1 MLSKSGRMVFKIC
14 STDPA
19 ITHPTSTLSVNQTT
33 PAIVAQSAVRR
44 LPRLVLLLLCA
55 AYVLSG
61 FWGREP
67 WKSQDLEALGYMLQ
81 LAQPAAGELAN
92 WFRPSLMGQ
101 HDPQLA
107 LLPYWL
113 GAVFMFG
120 APAGWEDA
128 FARMPFIAMLALT
141 LAATWYAVY
150 ALARHPAAQPVAFA
164 FGGEA
169 KPADYARALAD
180 GGLLALLACLGLAR
194 LAHEATP
201 ALSQLC
207 FASLIF
213 VGLATL
219 PRWRLRS
226 GIAMGIG
233 MLGLTLSG
241 APSVA
246 LWLGIGGSVLKALG
260 QSDPTQ
266 ARLRML
272 DLGLLALLC
281 LLCITT
287 AGYLDL
293 WRWRVVPHTLLDLDV
308 LAKLMVWFTWP
319 AWPLAAWSLWRWRL
333 QLSRGW
339 RFPHLALPLWFIV
352 VTVAATW
359 LTGISDRALLLALPG
374 IAALAAFALP
384 TLRRSLGALI
394 DWFTLLFFSFCA
406 LTIWVVWIAMQ
417 TGFPAKPAANVAKLA
432 PGFLPEFSIMAFGLA
447 LLATLA
453 WAWLV
458 KWRIGHHRA
467 AIWKS
472 MVLPAAGAVLCW
484 LLLMSLW
491 LPLLNFARS
500 YVTMVQK
507 VQMVTGTS
515 PCLQYAGITQAQG
528 AALLFHAQVRLQ
540 AAQAANSDCPWL
552 VIDERNLPL
561 LEDKLT
567 AWGWVRAAKAQ
578 RLGDRSESLLIFR
591 PHPDK
596 LSQVPSETA
605 AVSQ

>member
-1 MLSKSGRMVFKIC
+1 MN
-14 STDPA
+14 
-19 ITHPTSTLSVNQTT
+19 HTT

-44 LPRLVLLLLCA
+44 LPRLALLLLCA
-55 AYVLSG
+55 AYVLPG
-61 FWGREP
+61 FLGRSP
-67 WKSQDLEALGYMLQ
+67 WKAQDIEAFGYMLQ
-81 LAQPAAGELAN
+81 LAQPAMGEVAS
-92 WFRPSLMGQ
+92 WFRPSLLGQ

-113 GAVFMFG
+113 GAAFLYG
-120 APAGWEDA
+120 APAGWEDV
-128 FARMPFIAMLALT
+128 FARVPFIAMLALT

-226 GIAMGIG
+226 GVAVGAG

-293 WRWRVVPHTLLDLDV
+293 WRWRIEVHTLLDLDV
-308 LAKLMVWFTWP
+308 LAKLMLWFTWP
-319 AWPLAAWSLWRWRL
+319 AWPLAAWSLWRWRS

-339 RFPHLALPLWFIV
+339 RFPHLALPLWFIA

-359 LTGISDRALLLALPG
+359 LTGLSDRALLLALPG

-394 DWFTLLFFSFCA
+394 DWFTLLFFSICA

-432 PGFLPEFSIMAFGLA
+432 PGFLPEFSIMTFGLA

-453 WAWLV
+453 WAGLV
-458 KWRIGHHRA
+458 KWRIGHHRS

-472 MVLPAAGAVLCW
+472 MVLPASGAVLCW

-507 VQMVTGTS
+507 VQVVTGTAS
-515 PCLQYAGITQAQG
+515 CLQYAGITQAQG
-528 AALLFHAQVRLQ
+528 AGFLFHAQVRLI
-540 AAQAANSDCPWL
+540 AAQAPTPDCPWL
-552 VIDERNLPL
+552 IMDEKNLPL
-561 LEDKLT
+561 MNNKLKSL
-567 AWGWVRAAKAQ
+567 GWTPVSKAY
-578 RLGDRSESLLIFR
+578 RLGDRNESILIFR
-591 PHPDK
+591 PLTEPVTPTSK
-596 LSQVPSETA
+596 PVSA
-605 AVSQ
+605 AGQ

>member
-1 MLSKSGRMVFKIC
+1 MN
-14 STDPA
+14 
-19 ITHPTSTLSVNQTT
+19 HPN

-44 LPRLVLLLLCA
+44 LPRLALLLLCV
-55 AYVLSG
+55 AYVLPG
-61 FWGREP
+61 FWGRAP

-81 LAQPAAGELAN
+81 LAQPAMGEAAN
-92 WFRPSLMGQ
+92 WFKPSLLGQ

-113 GAVFMFG
+113 GAGFLRW
-120 APAGWEDA
+120 APAGWEDL
-128 FARMPFIAMLALT
+128 FARLPFAGMLALT
-141 LAATWYAVY
+141 LAATWYAIY

-213 VGLATL
+213 VGLSTL
-219 PRWRLRS
+219 PRWRGKS
-226 GIAMGIG
+226 GIAIAVG

-246 LWLGIGGSVLKALG
+246 LWLGVGGSVIRATG
-260 QSDPTQ
+260 QSDPAQ
-266 ARLRML
+266 GRLRML

-287 AGYLDL
+287 AGALDL
-293 WRWRVVPHTLLDLDV
+293 WRWRVVPHAMLDV
-308 LAKLMVWFTWP
+308 HIMAKLLMWFTWP
-319 AWPLAAWSLWRWRL
+319 AWPLALWSLWRWRA
-333 QLSRGW
+333 QLAQVW
-339 RFPHLALPLWFIV
+339 RYPHLALPLWFV
-352 VTVAATW
+352 AVTVGATW
-359 LTGISDRALLLALPG
+359 FTGLTDRALLLALPG
-374 IAALAAFALP
+374 VAALAAFALP

-406 LTIWVVWIAMQ
+406 LTIWVIWIAML
-417 TGFPAKPAANVAKLA
+417 TGFPAQPAANVTKLA
-432 PGFLPEFSIMAFGLA
+432 PGFLPEFSAPAFALA

-453 WAWLV
+453 WAGLV
-458 KWRIGHHRA
+458 KWRISHQRA

-472 MVLPAAGAVLCW
+472 MVLPASGAVLCW

-500 YVTMVQK
+500 YGPTVQK
-507 VQMVTGTS
+507 VQVVTGTAR
-515 PCLQYAGITQAQG
+515 CLQYAGISQAQG

-540 AAQAANSDCPWL
+540 AAAQPSAECPWL
-552 VIDERNLPL
+552 VMDEKNRPL
-561 LEDKLT
+561 MAERLRAL
-567 AWGWVRAAKAQ
+567 GWEQAAIAA
-578 RLGDRSESLLIFR
+578 RLGERSDRLLIFR
-591 PHPDK
+591 PAPESRD
-596 LSQVPSETA
+596 SSPTPTNA
-605 AVSQ
+605 ASN

>member
-1 MLSKSGRMVFKIC
+1 MVNSAASFALNP
-14 STDPA
+14 SNFEVP
-19 ITHPTSTLSVNQTT
+19 VNQPN

-44 LPRLVLLLLCA
+44 LPRMALLLLCV
-55 AYVLSG
+55 AYVLPG
-61 FWGREP
+61 FLGRAP

-81 LAQPAAGELAN
+81 LAQPAMGEVAN
-92 WFRPSLMGQ
+92 WFKPSLLGQ
-101 HDPQLA
+101 NDPQLA

-113 GAVFMFG
+113 GAGFLRW
-120 APAGWEDA
+120 APVGWEDL
-128 FARMPFIAMLALT
+128 FARLPFVGMLALT
-141 LAATWYAVY
+141 LASTWYAIY

-169 KPADYARALAD
+169 KPTDYARALAD

-213 VGLATL
+213 VGLSTL
-219 PRWRLRS
+219 PRWRLKS
-226 GIAMGIG
+226 GVAVGVG

-246 LWLGIGGSVLKALG
+246 LWLGVGGSVIRAIG
-260 QSDPTQ
+260 QTDPTQ
-266 ARLRML
+266 GRMHML

-287 AGYLDL
+287 AGALDL
-293 WRWRVVPHTLLDLDV
+293 WRWRVVPHTMLDV
-308 LAKLMVWFTWP
+308 HIMAKLLLWFTWP
-319 AWPLAAWSLWRWRL
+319 AWPLALWSLWRWRA
-333 QLSRGW
+333 QLSQVW
-339 RFPHLALPLWFIV
+339 RYPHLALPVWLV
-352 VTVAATW
+352 AVTVGATW
-359 LTGISDRALLLALPG
+359 FTGLTDRALLLSLPG
-374 IAALAAFALP
+374 IAALASFALP

-406 LTIWVVWIAMQ
+406 LTIWVVWMAMQ
-417 TGFPAKPAANVAKLA
+417 TGFPAQPAANVAKLA
-432 PGFLPEFSIMAFGLA
+432 PGFLPEFSVITFSLA
-447 LLATLA
+447 LLATLG

-491 LPLLNFARS
+491 MPLLNFARS
-500 YVTMVQK
+500 YGPTVQK
-507 VQMVTGTS
+507 VQMVTGTAS
-515 PCLQYAGITQAQG
+515 CLQYAGISQAQG
-528 AALLFHAQVRLQ
+528 AALLFHARVRLQ
-540 AAQAANSDCPWL
+540 AASQPSPECPWL
-552 VIDERNLPL
+552 VMDEKSLPL
-561 LEDKLT
+561 MSERLRTLGWFQT
-567 AWGWVRAAKAQ
+567 ATAA
-578 RLGDRSESLLIFR
+578 RLGDRSDRLLIFG
-591 PHPDK
+591 PSQSNQNNTSTTPDTVK
-596 LSQVPSETA
+596 N
-605 AVSQ
+605 